1 MADKSMSGSPHFRSH
16 FVSGSE
22 IDWEL
27 ATGEYTCKTKYIYIY
42 INKLC
47 RRRFNDSRLYA
58 NWSSRLLAD
67 VIKHFELKI

>member
-1 MADKSMSGSPHFRSH
+1 MKIRVPPRITEVLGTMADKSMSGSPHFRSH

-42 INKLC
+42 K
-47 RRRFNDSRLYA
+47 
-58 NWSSRLLAD
+58 
-67 VIKHFELKI
+67 